1 MDSAPTATTTRK
13 ADGTS
18 ASRETLTVTDNRTGR
33 SYEVPI
39 THGTIRASDLR
50 QIKVDPKE
58 FGMMSYDPAFNNT
71 ASCISRIPISMVM
84 REFCGIAG
92 IRSRDLAEKSTYS
105 RDRVPAGPWCE
116 LPTPDQLKD
125 WNLQRHAPHLHSRE
139 HQEISGRLSLRCSPN
154 GHADFDNRSAF
165 NVLSRRQGHLQRGIT
180 QEANVPAHW

>member
-13 ADGTS
+13 AESAS

-71 ASCISRIPISMVM
+71 ASCISRI
-84 REFCGIAG
+84 
-92 IRSRDLAEKSTYS
+92 TYI
-105 RDRVPAGPWCE
+105 DGDA
-116 LPTPDQLKD
+116 
-125 WNLQRHAPHLHSRE
+125 
-139 HQEISGRLSLRCSPN
+139 
-154 GHADFDNRSAF
+154 
-165 NVLSRRQGHLQRGIT
+165 
-180 QEANVPAHW
+180 